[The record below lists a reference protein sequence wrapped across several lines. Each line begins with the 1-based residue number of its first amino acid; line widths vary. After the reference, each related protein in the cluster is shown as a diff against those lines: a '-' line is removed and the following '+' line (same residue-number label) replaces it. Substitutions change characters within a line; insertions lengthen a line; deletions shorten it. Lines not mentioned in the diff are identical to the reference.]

1 MRNIITFLSALERLD
16 TIYWAVKSLRMSK
29 LFTQKFQTKFLIIM
43 HEHDVVNKLQRSNNM
58 FVTFRSPKG
67 DTNKKD

>member
-1 MRNIITFLSALERLD
+1 
-16 TIYWAVKSLRMSK
+16 
-29 LFTQKFQTKFLIIM
+29 M

-67 DTNKKD
+67 DTNKKDWTQLYLLFLFT